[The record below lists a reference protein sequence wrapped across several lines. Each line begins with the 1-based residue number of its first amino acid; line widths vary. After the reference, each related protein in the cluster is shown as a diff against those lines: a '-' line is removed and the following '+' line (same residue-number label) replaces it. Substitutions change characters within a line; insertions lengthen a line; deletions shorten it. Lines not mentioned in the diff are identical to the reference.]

1 MRHSRLIPDVSHP
14 IDRASPARQRVLL
27 PPVAFA
33 AMAAFRKVLD
43 AHAGGSLQGTRSLE
57 DWAKLVH
64 RTATAVAEVPDANV
78 ALQIFLMAASLS
90 SRESSLNFI
99 TYDLFEQVRSWFGGV
114 G

>member
-1 MRHSRLIPDVSHP
+1 
-14 IDRASPARQRVLL
+14 
-27 PPVAFA
+27 
-33 AMAAFRKVLD
+33 MAAFRKVL
-43 AHAGGSLQGTRSLE
+43 AGPGGGSVQGTRALE
-57 DWAKLVH
+57 AWAKFVH
-64 RTATAVAEVPDANV
+64 RPPTAGAEVPDANV